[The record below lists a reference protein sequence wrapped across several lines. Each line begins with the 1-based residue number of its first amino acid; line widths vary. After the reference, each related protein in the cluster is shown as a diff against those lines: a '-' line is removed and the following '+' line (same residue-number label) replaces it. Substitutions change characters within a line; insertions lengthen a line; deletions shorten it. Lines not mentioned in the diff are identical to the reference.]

1 MTSRPTVHL
10 EPGILFTDVYSMQV
24 TQAAQAHSARSYL
37 FLFFPPF
44 FFLFLLFMQTFSET

>member
-37 FLFFPPF
+37 FLSSPLFFSF
-44 FFLFLLFMQTFSET
+44 FTIYANV